1 MVQTLND
8 NDNHNVKIALI
19 ASCAVIAILVVVV
32 SVFLLVR
39 DTTPEPATTSTEFTI
54 PAGDIHIVDMGFV
67 DKTGIICKNSEI
79 GGKFWP
85 KQVVEYGDCELGTL
99 GSVKGTKKV
108 IVTIERSTETKKI
121 TKITIAPYPR

>member
-39 DTTPEPATTSTEFTI
+39 DTTPEPATTSTEFII
-54 PAGDIHIVDMGFV
+54 PAGDIYIADKGLVDQ
-67 DKTGIICKNSEI
+67 TGIVCENSEI
-79 GGKFWP
+79 SGKLWP
-85 KQVVEYGDCELGTL
+85 KQVVEYGDCEFNAFGRI
-99 GSVKGTKKV
+99 KGTKKV
-108 IVTIERSTETKKI
+108 IVTVERSTETKKI
-121 TKITIAPYPR
+121 TKITIAPHPR